1 MTIARHLEL
10 AAQTLTELHVPL
22 DRLPYTPEFE
32 VVYGRFTE
40 VCGAALSRHDV
51 WWYLLSARKRGLG
64 RASRRRRS
72 VRS

>member
-1 MTIARHLEL
+1 MTIARYLEFAALML
-10 AAQTLTELHVPL
+10 AELTVPL

-32 VVYGRFTE
+32 AVYSRFTE
-40 VCGAALSRHDV
+40 ASGAVLSRHDV

-72 VRS
+72 AKS